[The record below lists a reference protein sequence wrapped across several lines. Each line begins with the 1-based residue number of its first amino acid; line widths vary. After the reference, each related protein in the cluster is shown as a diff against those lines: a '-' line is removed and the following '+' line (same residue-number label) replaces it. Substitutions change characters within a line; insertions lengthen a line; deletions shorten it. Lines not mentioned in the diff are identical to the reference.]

1 MYICSSY
8 PSKGDDISSIENENL
23 ESRGEY
29 VDKFCISEFRY
40 VPMGGDMCDASLG
53 LDCQDWVGM
62 KTPTN

>member
-29 VDKFCISEFRY
+29 VDKFAFRNF
-40 VPMGGDMCDASLG
+40 DMCP
-53 LDCQDWVGM
+53 WVGICVM
-62 KTPTN
+62 QV